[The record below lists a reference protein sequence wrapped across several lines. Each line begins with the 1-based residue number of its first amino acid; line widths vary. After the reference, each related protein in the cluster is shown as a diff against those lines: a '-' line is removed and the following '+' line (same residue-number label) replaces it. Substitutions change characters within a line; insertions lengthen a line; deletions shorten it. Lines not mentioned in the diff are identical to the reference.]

1 MTIEEILAKL
11 DTYDYS
17 TFQREALQAAI
28 LQQEAIT
35 PSLLSIIERIAN
47 NPRFLDENPDYMGF
61 TYALY
66 LLAQFREK
74 RAYPFIVQY
83 FAQLGTEIEALD
95 ATGDLVT
102 EDLNRILASVCQS
115 DLSLIK
121 QLIEDPKHNEF
132 VRSAAL
138 KSLVVL
144 YNRDQ
149 LTREELITYFQRLI
163 DNKLE
168 QEEDPSFWGA
178 MVSCCDKIYPEELYD
193 VLVDCFERELVDIGM
208 INKDDLDHS
217 MRLGK
222 EQILAKLKTNTHS
235 QFIDDVISE
244 MEWWACFHPEPPS
257 TRSKTIPSSGFDYHR
272 PTNNASKKTKTGRN
286 DPCPCGS
293 GKKYKK
299 CCLH

>member
-17 TFQREALQAAI
+17 TFQSEALQAAI

-102 EDLNRILASVCQS
+102 EDLNRILASVCQN

-149 LTREELITYFQRLI
+149 LTREELIAYFQRLI
-163 DNKLE
+163 DDKLE
-168 QEEDPSFWGA
+168 QEEEPSFWGA
-178 MVSCCDKIYPEELYD
+178 LVNCCYKIYPEELYD
-193 VLVDCFERELVDIGM
+193 VLVDCFERELVDTCM
-208 INKDDLDHS
+208 IDKEDIDRS
-217 MRLGK
+217 MRMGK
-222 EQILAKLKTNTHS
+222 MQTLAKLKADTHS

>member
-17 TFQREALQAAI
+17 TFQREALEAAI

-35 PSLLSIIERIAN
+35 PALLNIIERIAN
-47 NPRFLDENPDYMGF
+47 NPQFLDENPDYIGF

-74 RAYPFIVQY
+74 RAYPLIVQY

-95 ATGDLVT
+95 ATGDIVT
-102 EDLNRILASVCQS
+102 EDLNRILASVCQG

-121 QLIEDPKHNEF
+121 QLIEDSKQNEF

-138 KSLVVL
+138 KALVVL
-144 YNRDQ
+144 YNGEK
-149 LTREELITYFQRLI
+149 LTREELITYFQTLI

-168 QEEDPSFWGA
+168 QEEDPSFCGA
-178 MVSCCDKIYPEELYD
+178 LVSCCYHIYPEELYD
-193 VLVDCFERELVDIGM
+193 SLVACFERDLVDSFM
-208 INKDDLDHS
+208 IDKDDIDRS
-217 MRLGK
+217 MRMGK
-222 EQILAKLKTNTHS
+222 EQILAKLKTNRHY
-235 QFIDDVISE
+235 QFVDDVITE
-244 MEWWACFHPEPPS
+244 MEWWACFHPKPPS
-257 TRSKTIPSSGFDYHR
+257 TRSKTISSVGFDYHR
-272 PTNNASKKTKTGRN
+272 PANSKPREAKIGRN

>member
-11 DTYDYS
+11 ETSDYS

-35 PSLLSIIERIAN
+35 PALLSIVERIAN
-47 NPRFLDENPDYMGF
+47 NPQFLDDNPDYMGL

-83 FAQLGTEIEALD
+83 FAQLGTEFAALD
-95 ATGDLVT
+95 ATGDIVT
-102 EDLNRILASVCQS
+102 EDLNRILASVCQG

-121 QLIEDPKHNEF
+121 QLIEGPKHNEY

-138 KSLVVL
+138 ESLLVL
-144 YNRDQ
+144 YNADQ
-149 LTREELITYFQRLI
+149 LTREELIAYFQTLI

-168 QEEDPSFWGA
+168 QDEDPSFWGA
-178 MVSCCDKIYPEELYD
+178 LAHCCYEIYPEELYEK
-193 VLVDCFERELVDIGM
+193 LADCFEQDLVDTFM
-208 INKDDLDHS
+208 IDKEDLDRS
-217 MRLGK
+217 MRMGK
-222 EQILAKLKTNTHS
+222 EQILAKLKADGHW
-235 QFIDDVISE
+235 QFIDNVITE
-244 MEWWACFHPEPPS
+244 MEWWACFHPEPS
-257 TRSKTIPSSGFDYHR
+257 TRSKTIPSAGFDYHKS
-272 PTNNASKKTKTGRN
+272 TNQKPREAKIGRN